1 MIFTDRFVYVH
12 EPKTGGTF
20 VTSMLFRL
28 YGLRWTRWTHLRNA
42 LRGEVRRRHPRYGA
56 LVHNSN
62 KHGGCNEIPPR
73 ERGKKILAT
82 VRNPFD
88 LYASQYE
95 FGWWRRPEFLRFY
108 EALPRF
114 RDDYPNFPDLSFADY
129 VRLSNAALRPL
140 SGRAGENRDADAD
153 EGPGLV
159 TEQFFNFYFRDP
171 RASFARLRAGA
182 YARVEDAAGDMHDIH
197 FVRTDR
203 LNQGLYDFL
212 TAEGYAREDVSFVL
226 GEGKILPR
234 GRGRGDAQKWEHY
247 YTPELKARV
256 REREDFLFRLF
267 PEFDV

>member
-1 MIFTDRFVYVH
+1 MLFTDRFVYVH

-42 LRGEVRRRHPRYGA
+42 LFGGVRHRHPRYGA
-56 LVHNSN
+56 LAHDSN
-62 KHGGCNEIPPR
+62 KHGGCNEIPTPQ
-73 ERGKKILAT
+73 RGKKILAT

-88 LYASQYE
+88 LYVSQYE
-95 FGWWRRPEFLRFY
+95 FGWWRRAEFFRYY

-114 RDDYPNFPDLSFADY
+114 RAEYPSFPNLSFAEY

-140 SGRAGENRDADAD
+140 SGGAREGHEA
-153 EGPGLV
+153 GPGLI

-171 RASFARLRAGA
+171 RASFERLRAGA
-182 YARVEDAAGDMHDIH
+182 YADVEDAAPDMHELH
-197 FVRTDR
+197 FVRTDQ
-203 LNQGLYDFL
+203 LNRGLYDFL
-212 TAEGYAREDVSFVL
+212 VREGYEAGDVSFVL
-226 GEGKILPR
+226 GEGKVLPR
-234 GRGRGDAQKWEHY
+234 GRGRGAAQKWQHY
-247 YTPELKARV
+247 YTPELKGWV